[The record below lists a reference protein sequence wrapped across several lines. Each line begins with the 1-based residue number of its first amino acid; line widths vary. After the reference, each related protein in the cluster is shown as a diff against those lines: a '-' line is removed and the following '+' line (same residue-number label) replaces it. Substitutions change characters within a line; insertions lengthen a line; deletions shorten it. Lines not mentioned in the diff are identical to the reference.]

1 MSTTKSKDMGE
12 LTASLVGIG
21 AVITISGAGALWT
34 WSGYGD
40 LPAQVAAGWGI
51 DGRVTRFIA
60 PGMLWGIAL
69 GLSFGLPLLLAV
81 LGLFLR
87 IGRVLSP
94 IAGGVATLLTVSLN
108 GMLMNQRGL
117 TEEQVLAS
125 SVPSPV
131 PLLFVGMLTAILVGV
146 GMAFAL
152 RRRPDGLEV
161 PVALDD
167 ADPRL
172 AVDEDIRVAWTG
184 RTRVGRGV
192 LAALG
197 ASAVVTLILM
207 ICWLLVHPSWEPLVF
222 MALLLLT
229 FAFVGA
235 TTSASVTIDSRGV
248 RIRGVGPI
256 SFADIPLT
264 GIAKASVVDINPFR
278 DFGGLGQRYA
288 LDGTRGFITGK
299 GAALRVDR
307 GESEG
312 AFIITLHAPE
322 AAATALNTLVARR
335 SSRI

>member
-152 RRRPDGLEV
+152 RRRPDGQEV

-192 LAALG
+192 LAVLG

-207 ICWLLVHPSWEPLVF
+207 ICWLGFSAW
-222 MALLLLT
+222 LT
-229 FAFVGA
+229 SAPRARSRTARVNSLTTGSA
-235 TTSASVTIDSRGV
+235 TSASS
-248 RIRGVGPI
+248 
-256 SFADIPLT
+256 S
-264 GIAKASVVDINPFR
+264 
-278 DFGGLGQRYA
+278 
-288 LDGTRGFITGK
+288 
-299 GAALRVDR
+299 
-307 GESEG
+307 
-312 AFIITLHAPE
+312 
-322 AAATALNTLVARR
+322 ARR
-335 SSRI
+335 MSRIVLLMSDSVRRPLPRRFLKVAVRRSDRVVNTGTG